1 MQLKHHDNLLNHG
14 DEKETKTETSC
25 VTFERLYP
33 YLINDT
39 QIRVEPVG
47 QALRV
52 VGVVRAAAG
61 PVGRAVVHPVLR
73 LERVLHALGGEIVGA
88 GGADAVQ
95 DAGRGGLLGGDE
107 GAAEVG
113 VYPVVLLAAPLL
125 CVLAGLGGARGGR
138 RRSGDLDRAGEV
150 GDLGAYPHAQAL
162 AEFVADYCRHN
173 TSGASNS
180 AMDPGYR
187 RRERECFKK
196 IREGDGKGKRVAYRI
211 GAKNGRRQRRGR
223 GRRGRRRGGRYRRRC
238 RGRPSRGSPSRRS
251 PPPP

>member
-1 MQLKHHDNLLNHG
+1 MHLKYHDNLLNHG
-14 DEKETKTETSC
+14 DEKETKTATSC
-25 VTFERLYP
+25 ITFERLYP

-39 QIRVEPVG
+39 QIRVEPVC
-47 QALRV
+47 QALRL

-61 PVGRAVVHPVLR
+61 PVGREVVHPVLR

-95 DAGRGGLLGGDE
+95 DAVRGGLLGGDE

-125 CVLAGLGGARGGR
+125 GVLAGLGGARGGR

-162 AEFVADYCRHN
+162 AEFVVDYCRQR

-180 AMDPGYR
+180 AMDPRYR
-187 RRERECFKK
+187 RRERECSSSLNK
-196 IREGDGKGKRVAYRI
+196 IQGFRAC
-211 GAKNGRRQRRGR
+211 A
-223 GRRGRRRGGRYRRRC
+223 
-238 RGRPSRGSPSRRS
+238 
-251 PPPP
+251 